1 MKTIIICNGD
11 ITDYEYCRSII
22 SSADYIICADGGTK
36 HAYKMGIK
44 PDLIIGDFDSSNK
57 EYIEYYKK
65 LGIKFEKHPIEKD
78 MSDSHICILKALE
91 FSDEIVLL
99 GATGSRLDHTLAN
112 ISLLKLGVEKGVK
125 VYIAD
130 KQNEIYLIDNSI
142 TIRGKQGEFFSVI
155 PLTQRVEGIT
165 INGAKYGL
173 ENAVMEIGDPYG
185 ISNEFEEENVEIK
198 IESGYLLVIKS
209 KD

>member
-11 ITDYEYCRSII
+11 ITDYEYCKNII

-57 EYIEYYKK
+57 VYIEYYKT
-65 LGIKFEKHPIEKD
+65 LGIKCEKYPIEKD
-78 MSDSHICILKALE
+78 KSDSHICILKALE
-91 FSDEIVLL
+91 FSDEIVLM

-112 ISLLKLGVEKGVK
+112 ISLLKLGVDKGVK
-125 VYIAD
+125 IYIAD
-130 KQNEIYLIDNSI
+130 KQNKIYLINKNI
-142 TIRGKQGEFFSVI
+142 TIRGKPGEYFSVI
-155 PLTQRVEGIT
+155 PLTQRVEGIS
-165 INGAKYGL
+165 ISGAKYDL
-173 ENAVMEIGDPYG
+173 NDAVMEIGNPYG
-185 ISNEFEEENVEIK
+185 TSNEFREENVEIK
-198 IESGYLLVIKS
+198 IKNGYLLVIIS